1 VRVVDAASVSLI
13 VASLDLQLV
22 RLIRGAMRVADM
34 QGGGGTGGLPLAST
48 VNRDI
53 QPQPKLKQHQ
63 QIEPRPVFHPTP
75 YFAPRPVI
83 HPQPRVV
90 NPPPVA
96 CAPVEPEKEPRSHCP
111 IQPPWKLLPW
121 QTPIPPRPVIKT
133 VVHRTDVVN
142 KGSLIDMFI

>member
-34 QGGGGTGGLPLAST
+34 QGGAGSSGLPLASA

-53 QPQPKLKQHQ
+53 QPRPKLKQQQ

-75 YFAPRPVI
+75 YFTPRPVI

-96 CAPVEPEKEPRSHCP
+96 CAPVEPEKAPRSHSP
-111 IQPPWKLLPW
+111 IQPPWKQLPW
-121 QTPIPPRPVIKT
+121 QTPIPPKPVIKT